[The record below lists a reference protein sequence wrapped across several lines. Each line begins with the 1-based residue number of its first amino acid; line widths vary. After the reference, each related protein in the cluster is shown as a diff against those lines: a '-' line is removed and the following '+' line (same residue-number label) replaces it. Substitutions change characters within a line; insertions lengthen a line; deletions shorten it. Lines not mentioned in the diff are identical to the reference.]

1 MAKTSI
7 RDQARPWA
15 ALLAKHHFWLLAVV
29 VPLVLVP
36 LVFFAQGH
44 LISEIEAVRTQIK
57 GQLSA
62 LQGVRR
68 IPQHPNNSWAN
79 DIDASTARVKR
90 ETFAEWRKFWESQ
103 RPLRVWP
110 ESLGPDFVK
119 EVEALKPDGKLS
131 RNRLERYQNNVRT
144 LVRELPARMAVEDRM
159 VDPNEAGPSQPAFR
173 PEAMRP
179 GLGPAGIATDV
190 SPYASIWNGEN
201 QQRIADSFTW
211 TKAPSTTRVLLAQ
224 EELWVYGLLCD
235 AVARINKTATGP
247 HNAAIASV
255 DELFVGYPAA
265 EDNPGGIAG
274 GRIVRTALGAAGAG
288 MEAPMDMPPPGTEAV
303 AVGRPPHPRFGGG
316 QTAGPMM
323 PPGAEEGGAAVA
335 DPDSLL
341 RNWVYVDATGK
352 PMDATQL
359 AAAVDC
365 QMVHRMPFVLRVVI
379 DQRKIDALLVD
390 LSTAMI
396 PIDVRQVRINAGGSA
411 AGPSMRSGLPDPGA
425 MLAGSGG
432 SGRFYDVTLELR
444 GTVGLA
450 TPPDEAVVGLE
461 PGQGNETAP
470 AEAADKPV
478 APPKPAVVPA
488 AAILGRPPLASGL
501 SPGRSPGLSPGLSP
515 VLRRI
520 AS

>member
-1 MAKTSI
+1 MAKTAIS
-7 RDQARPWA
+7 DQARPWV

-29 VPLVLVP
+29 MPLVLVP
-36 LVFFAQGH
+36 LLFLAKGH
-44 LISEIEAVRTQIK
+44 LTKEIEAVRTQIK
-57 GQLSA
+57 GHISA
-62 LQGVRR
+62 LQNVRQ
-68 IPQHPNNSWAN
+68 IPQHPNKFWEN
-79 DIDASTARVKR
+79 DIDTSTMRVKR
-90 ETFAEWRKFWESQ
+90 ETYAEWRKFWESQ

-131 RNRLERYQNNVRT
+131 RNRLERYQNNVQT
-144 LVRELPARMAVEDRM
+144 LVRMLPARMAVEDRM
-159 VDPNEAGPSQPAFR
+159 LDPSESGPSQPVFR

-179 GLGPAGIATDV
+179 GLGPAGAAAEV

-211 TKAPSTTRVLLAQ
+211 TKAPSTARVLLAQ
-224 EELWVYGLLCD
+224 EELWVYGVLCD
-235 AVARINKTATGP
+235 TVARINKTATGP

-265 EDNPGGIAG
+265 EDNPGGAAG

-288 MEAPMDMPPPGTEAV
+288 TEMPMDMPPPGTEAA
-303 AVGRPPHPRFGGG
+303 AVGRPPNPRFGGG

-323 PPGAEEGGAAVA
+323 QPGAEEGGAVA

-341 RNWVYVDATGK
+341 RNWVYVDFSGQ

-390 LSTAMI
+390 LSTAML
-396 PIDVRQVRINAGGSA
+396 PIDVRQIRINAEASGPA
-411 AGPSMRSGLPDPGA
+411 AGPSMRSGLPDSGA
-425 MLAGSGG
+425 MVPGSAG

-450 TPPDEAVVGLE
+450 TPPDEKIVGLE
-461 PGQGNETAP
+461 PGEGDEVAP
-470 AEAADKPV
+470 AEAAEKPGT
-478 APPKPAVVPA
+478 APKPAAVPA
-488 AAILGRPPLASGL
+488 AAIFGRPLLPPRLWTDV
-501 SPGRSPGLSPGLSP
+501 RP